1 MGDGNTTVAA
11 TVFAKLAQIAVN
23 ATTAA
28 RLDRIFNKTVA
39 TTVAAARR
47 TGGAHTGGSERQ
59 DIFFLTALSDIM
71 SAMINQFGMTQF
83 LVLISVLSLMISFMI
98 VGVVFFCSYLCS
110 CPDHEEEYETDSEST
125 SDDEGSDC
133 DSGESDTSRH
143 YLVDEETKI
152 GYQYGASSIEN
163 HYLRT
168 HKEAQANKLNNMQ
181 CLKNSWTD
189 KSKLLRFQKSCQ
201 NSACGPRNYQSN
213 LRNNY
218 ELKIDASELNKLFAF
233 TVENERLKKDT
244 EKVANTLD
252 REQKDPGTCEL
263 QKLKMDQQIY

>member
-1 MGDGNTTVAA
+1 
-11 TVFAKLAQIAVN
+11 
-23 ATTAA
+23 
-28 RLDRIFNKTVA
+28 
-39 TTVAAARR
+39 
-47 TGGAHTGGSERQ
+47 
-59 DIFFLTALSDIM
+59 
-71 SAMINQFGMTQF
+71 
-83 LVLISVLSLMISFMI
+83 MI

-133 DSGESDTSRH
+133 EQDHDSGESDNSRH

-201 NSACGPRNYQSN
+201 NSTCGPRNYQSN

-252 REQKDPGTCEL
+252 REQKDPTTCEL